1 MKKAFIRGLWGIY
14 ERGDD
19 LVERRFKMDH
29 DIANTVKNKHAPPSI
44 TYVYGEENYKYLKSM
59 GVEDLKLVS
68 KDPYQF
74 DLKTHQ
80 YRHKIE
86 LYKIAME
93 EYDEIIYIDWDCTAT
108 KKLPIDFWDSFAKKE
123 YCQANLQQYKRRKC
137 QWRKEDTRKLPNGGF
152 LYIRDKA
159 FTDEIIDCWENK
171 VKTNSD
177 EPAIARAMD
186 IRSGGWMGTEKYWE
200 LHEPIHCNLWAFSAF
215 SKKRLKKKKKDICFT
230 HYQGMPSSRYVNRKK
245 KK

>member
-1 MKKAFIRGLWGIY
+1 MKRAFIRGLWGVY
-14 ERGDD
+14 ERGND
-19 LVERRFKMDH
+19 LIERRFKMDY
-29 DIANTVKNKHAPPSI
+29 DIKNTVKNKYSPASI
-44 TYVYGEENYKYLKSM
+44 TYVYGEDNFKHLKSM
-59 GVEDLKLVS
+59 GIEDLILVS

-108 KKLPIDFWDSFAKKE
+108 KKLPVDFWDSFGKKE

-137 QWRKEDTRKLPNGGF
+137 NWRKKDTRKLPNGGF

-159 FTDEIIDCWENK
+159 FTDEIIDCWENRI
-171 VKTNSD
+171 KTNSD

-186 IRSGGWMGTEKYWE
+186 LRSGGWMGTEKYWE
-200 LHEPIHCNLWAFSAF
+200 LHEPIHCNLWSFSAF
-215 SKKRLKKKKKDICFT
+215 GNKYLKEKKKDICFI
-230 HYQGMPSSRYVNRKK
+230 HNQGRPSSRYVSREKDE
-245 KK
+245 